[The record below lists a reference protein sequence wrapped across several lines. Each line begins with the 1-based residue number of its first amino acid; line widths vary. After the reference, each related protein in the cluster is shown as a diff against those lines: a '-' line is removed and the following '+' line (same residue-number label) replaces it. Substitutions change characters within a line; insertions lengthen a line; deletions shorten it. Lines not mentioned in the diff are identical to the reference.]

1 MKRLIS
7 TLLLAALLCGCLVS
21 GALAGSDD
29 ALEQF
34 GSIADT
40 ICGLDGPQMV
50 SAGSMA
56 RPPMNSSP
64 RFWPTW
70 RPWTST
76 RQRRIT
82 G

>member
-40 ICGLDGPQMV
+40 ICG
-50 SAGSMA
+50 SMA